1 LKTLLIFID
10 GLGIGKKDKN
20 YNPLFFTKL
29 PNLSRL
35 FNGEIPSCRNRY
47 LGSDLATLIP
57 ADARFGVKGLPQS
70 GTGQTS
76 IFCGINA
83 PKIIGKHFG
92 PYPYST
98 LVPIINE
105 KNIFAALKLKKKKV
119 AFLNAYPK
127 QFFDYLASGRTRLTV
142 TSMSCIM
149 SGVRLCNSSDL
160 ENGKALSADIT
171 NENWHKFGHNVK
183 TITPYQ
189 AGKRLYKEALKHD
202 FSLYEYFY
210 TDHAGHSQQK
220 EFSSNTL
227 IKLDGLLGGLCE
239 NYDPQKL
246 FVFIVSDHGN
256 IEDLSTKSHTLNPVP
271 IILMGNHK
279 EKYVKHIKSIADIY
293 HQIIQ
298 LVDVNA

>member
-20 YNPLFFTKL
+20 YNPLFFTNL
-29 PNLSRL
+29 PNLSKL

-47 LGSDLATLIP
+47 LDSDLATLIP

-76 IFCGINA
+76 IFCGLNA

-105 KNIFAALKLKKKKV
+105 KNIFTALKLKKKKV

-127 QFFDYLASGRTRLTV
+127 QFFDYLASGKTRLTV

-149 SGVRLCNSSDL
+149 SGVRLCDISDI

-171 NENWHKFGHNVK
+171 NENWHKFGYDVK

-220 EFSSNTL
+220 EFSSSTL
-227 IKLDGLLGGLCE
+227 IKLDGLICGLCE

-256 IEDLSTKSHTLNPVP
+256 IEDLSTKTHTLNSVPV
-271 IILMGNHK
+271 ILMGANK
-279 EKYVKHIKSIADIY
+279 EKYTKHIKSIADIY